1 MCIKSNTLLYTCLE
15 ESCKKIFE
23 VASLPDHRAMKSAY
37 LSLAYLRT
45 RGAACRD
52 ELQHIVVE
60 VTILVVEITMS
71 TIG

>member
-15 ESCKKIFE
+15 EGCKKIFE
-23 VASLPDHRAMKSAY
+23 VPDHRAMKSAY